1 MEGRRLILNN
11 DIILEDCEAGYA
23 DGFLWC
29 FLIGYT
35 IQQAATMFLDA
46 ENTGHIEFQ
55 YGEMSDSY
63 EGFTN
68 CTRIMAEADG
78 RVSVCLVRG
87 DENATA

>member
-1 MEGRRLILNN
+1 MEGKRLILNGE
-11 DIILEDCEAGYA
+11 IVLEDCEAGYA

-35 IQQAATMFLDA
+35 IQQAAAMFFDT
-46 ENTGHIEFQ
+46 ENTSHIEFQ
-55 YGEMSDSY
+55 YGEMSDSF

-68 CTRIMAEADG
+68 CTRLMAESDG